1 EHEAFLDVRV
11 AMVLEGAAELPQTR
25 RHASR
30 RCPGSYAHPI
40 RSLVHVPPSM
50 QVDLAPGHRTMSKDL
65 DTSGFRHLAV
75 ARRDGR
81 GAARPRRRR
90 WRSRGGRRTLP
101 LGQQDRKS
109 TRLNSSHEW
118 ISYAVF

>member
-1 EHEAFLDVRV
+1 
-11 AMVLEGAAELPQTR
+11 
-25 RHASR
+25 
-30 RCPGSYAHPI
+30 
-40 RSLVHVPPSM
+40 
-50 QVDLAPGHRTMSKDL
+50 MSKDL

-101 LGQQDRKS
+101 LGHQQRQAAASLPRQCRVRWPRGPCRAARARKRPWCCGPV
-109 TRLNSSHEW
+109 RLD
-118 ISYAVF
+118 YPVAACL